1 MNTTPGRDSAKAPG
15 TPAHPA
21 AAAAPPGAAPAG
33 APGRGAPAVGA
44 PTDVPALPEGY
55 QPQRLLA
62 TGAHSTVVL
71 CREAPGGREVAVR
84 VLRPRVADPR
94 RRLAAHSE
102 LLAAGAAARHPC
114 AVAVADAGA
123 TRAEQLY
130 VVEEFCPGGSARSR
144 LAAGPF
150 PVADVLV
157 IGVRLALALHSAHR
171 RGVLHL
177 DVRPA
182 SILFDAQGAPLLAGH
197 ALGRVLQRAAP
208 SAGAVFDPAYAA
220 RELFG
225 WEAPGPAADVY
236 ALGATLYALLAGGPA
251 RAEAVRRGGSA
262 GYEAVPAGGLPRLP
276 RADVPGPLYA
286 LLDRMTAPHAEGRPP
301 LTEVHS
307 DLRTLLP
314 LSCAER
320 VPELQPE
327 AEPEV
332 PLPGWDPADDALTQP
347 PPETDDDPDA
357 PEAVARRR
365 RTRSRVLAA
374 CGAAV
379 LVGGAGLALY
389 LVRAADQ
396 AGTADATEPPK
407 KATGSAHPLPKGQ
420 VPDFQAQEVKVTR
433 VGRQVQVAWSRPK
446 KPQPVYG
453 YAITAQ
459 SADGKTVKV
468 KNTDADEP
476 SVVFSSPPVEP
487 GSCYAVTSL
496 VQTADGSVG
505 LASSEPVCDRGES
518 AAPAG

>member
-1 MNTTPGRDSAKAPG
+1 LG

-21 AAAAPPGAAPAG
+21 AAAAPQGAAPGTGAPAAG
-33 APGRGAPAVGA
+33 APAE
-44 PTDVPALPEGY
+44 VPALPDGY

-62 TGAHSTVVL
+62 TGAPSTAVL
-71 CREAPGGREVAVR
+71 CRETSSGREVAVR
-84 VLRPRVADPR
+84 VLTPRVADPR

-123 TRAEQLY
+123 TTAEQLY
-130 VVEEFCPGGSARSR
+130 VVEEFCPGGSAQRR

-150 PVADVLV
+150 PVEDVLV

-182 SILFDAQGAPLLAGH
+182 SILFDAEGAPLLAGH
-197 ALGRVLQRAAP
+197 GLGRVLQRAAP

-236 ALGATLYALLAGGPA
+236 ALGATLYALLAGEPA

-262 GYEAVPAGGLPRLP
+262 VYEAVLAGGVPRLP
-276 RADVPGPLYA
+276 RGDVPEPLCA
-286 LLDRMTAPHAEGRPP
+286 LLHRMTAPHAEERPP
-301 LTEVHS
+301 LTEVHHV
-307 DLRTLLP
+307 LRTLLP
-314 LSCAER
+314 PSCAAR
-320 VPELQPE
+320 VPDLQPE

-332 PLPGWDPADDALTQP
+332 PLPGWDPADDLLTQP

-365 RTRSRVLAA
+365 RTRNRVLAA
-374 CGAAV
+374 CGAMV
-379 LVGGAGLALY
+379 LVGGAGLALF
-389 LVRAADQ
+389 LVRAADE
-396 AGTADATEPPK
+396 AGSAGATEPPE
-407 KATGSAHPLPKGQ
+407 KADKSAHPLPKGQ

-433 VGRQVQVAWSRPK
+433 VGRQVQVVWSKPK

-459 SADGKTVKV
+459 SADGETVKV

-476 SVVFSSPPVEP
+476 SVVFSSPPVKP
-487 GSCYAVTSL
+487 GSCYVVTSL

-505 LASSEPVCDRGES
+505 LASAESVCDRGES

>member
-1 MNTTPGRDSAKAPG
+1 MNTTPSRDNAKALG
-15 TPAHPA
+15 APAHPA
-21 AAAAPPGAAPAG
+21 AAAAPEGAAPAG
-33 APGRGAPAVGA
+33 VSGAGAPVAAAA
-44 PTDVPALPEGY
+44 PAGVPALPDGY

-62 TGAHSTVVL
+62 TGARSTVVL
-71 CREAPGGREVAVR
+71 CREAAGGREVAVR
-84 VLRPRVADPR
+84 VLTPRVTDAR

-114 AVAVADAGA
+114 AVTVADAGA
-123 TRAEQLY
+123 TGAEQLY

-144 LAAGPF
+144 LAASGAF
-150 PVADVLV
+150 PVEDVLV

-208 SAGAVFDPAYAA
+208 SVGAVFDPAYAA

-236 ALGATLYALLAGGPA
+236 ALGATLYALLAGEPA
-251 RAEAVRRGGSA
+251 RADAVRRGGSA
-262 GYEAVPAGGLPRLP
+262 VYEAVLAGGLPRLP
-276 RADVPGPLYA
+276 RGDVPEPLHA

-301 LTEVHS
+301 LTEVHRV
-307 DLRTLLP
+307 LRTLLP
-314 LSCAER
+314 LSCAAR
-320 VPELQPE
+320 VPDLQPE
-327 AEPEV
+327 AEPEA

-365 RTRSRVLAA
+365 RTRNRVLAA
-374 CGAAV
+374 CGAVV
-379 LVGGAGLALY
+379 LVGGAGLALF
-389 LVRAADQ
+389 LVRAADE
-396 AGTADATEPPK
+396 AGPADAKEPPK
-407 KATGSAHPLPKGQ
+407 KATESAHPLPKGQ

-433 VGRQVQVAWSRPK
+433 VGRQVQVVWSKPK

-459 SADGKTVKV
+459 SADGETVKV

-476 SVVFSSPPVEP
+476 SVVFSSPPVQP
-487 GSCYAVTSL
+487 GSCYVVTSL

-505 LASSEPVCDRGES
+505 LASAESVCDRGEQR
-518 AAPAG
+518 G